1 MICAMLDPYGD
12 ACLGDIDEERTRLIE
27 ASGTKG
33 LGPASA
39 LQFLESLP
47 RGRFA
52 SRAYRAPG
60 HHPYI
65 QPRGGFPGLDK
76 QRALIVALDEA
87 GADFLPLTI
96 DSHTRHNDYAT
107 ASELLDAGQ
116 ARGHDLLNGYPII
129 SHGVIRTRSL
139 FEGID
144 KPVSLRHGTPDARL
158 LAEYALASGITEI
171 EGGGLSYTLPYSKA
185 FPLDRALT
193 HWQYVDRLC
202 AVASPADA
210 PVHRESF
217 GPLTA
222 TLVPPVIT
230 VTVQLCELLLAAQQ
244 GVRSFSLSFGQSGS
258 FEQDI
263 ATADVLRE
271 QSAKL
276 LSRFGF
282 ADINVSLVY
291 HQWMGAFPVEPS
303 LAWQLIAV
311 SAMVSRLVGA
321 DKVVVKTPDEARGI
335 PAIESNSA
343 AVRAVR
349 YVLDMFPEVSP
360 LASEVIDDERDLI
373 GSEVTHLMEHV
384 LAQPSDSLVS
394 AVHRCVLSG
403 AIDVPFAPHE
413 HNAGQL
419 IADRGPGRRIR
430 ILVPGAVPLSPADL
444 AREQH
449 LLGLGDRAGDRGP
462 LWERLLRDVRILT

>member
-1 MICAMLDPYGD
+1 MTCTMLGPDGD
-12 ACLGDIDEERTRLIE
+12 ACLGDIDEERARLIE
-27 ASGTKG
+27 NSGTRG
-33 LGPASA
+33 LDPTTARV
-39 LQFLESLP
+39 FLESLP
-47 RGRFA
+47 RARFA
-52 SRAYRAPG
+52 SHAYRAPRY
-60 HHPYI
+60 HPYI
-65 QPRGGFPGLDK
+65 QPRGGFPGLGK
-76 QRALIVALDEA
+76 QRALTTALHEA
-87 GADFLPLTI
+87 GADFIPLTI
-96 DSHTRHNDYAT
+96 DSHTRHNDYRT
-107 ASELLDAGQ
+107 ASRLLKAGQ
-116 ARGHDLLNGYPII
+116 EQDRDLLNGYPIV
-129 SHGVIRTRSL
+129 SHGIARTRSL

-185 FPLDRALT
+185 FPLDRALM

-202 AVASPADA
+202 AVAGPADA

-230 VTVQLCELLLAAQQ
+230 VAVQLCELLLAAQQ
-244 GVRSFSLSFGQSGS
+244 GVRSFSVSFGQSGS

-282 ADINVSLVY
+282 TDVHVSLVF
-291 HQWMGAFPVEPS
+291 HQWMGAFPTEPS

-311 SAMVSRLVGA
+311 SAMISRLVGA
-321 DKVVVKTPDEARGI
+321 DKVVIKTPDEAVGI
-335 PAIESNSA
+335 PAIESNVA

-349 YVLDMFPEVSP
+349 YVLDMFPQGPS
-360 LASEVIDDERDLI
+360 LTSEVIEEERDLI
-373 GSEVTHLMEHV
+373 GSEVTHLMDHIF
-384 LAQPSDSLVS
+384 AQPTSSLLS

-413 HNAGQL
+413 HNAGRL
-419 IADRGPGRRIR
+419 ITDRGPGRRIR
-430 ILVPGAVPLSPADL
+430 ILTPGAVPLSAADI
-444 AREQH
+444 ACERQ
-449 LLGLGDRAGDRGP
+449 LLDLGDQVGDRGP
-462 LWERLLRDVRILT
+462 LWERLLRDVRILA